1 MKEKLLKILGEEKW
15 KSCVQFVKFGLVGV
29 SNTAV
34 TYILYALIIFL
45 LRNCGWE
52 QDFIFANMTSFTI
65 SVFWSF
71 YWNNKYVFQEKEK
84 GSRQKW
90 KALGK
95 CFLSYGFTGY
105 ILDNILSYI
114 WIRQMGISR
123 YLAPLLNLI
132 FSVPVNFLLNKL
144 WAFRDEPAS
153 HETISKRRNETIPR
167 ERRS

>member
-1 MKEKLLKILGEEKW
+1 MDESVLGVDMRGKLSGILREERLKT
-15 KSCVQFVKFGLVGV
+15 CVQFVKFGLVGV
-29 SNTAV
+29 SNTV
-34 TYILYALIIFL
+34 VSYVLYAVIIFL
-45 LRNCGWE
+45 LRNRGWE
-52 QDFIFANMTSFTI
+52 QDYLFANMTSFTI

-114 WIRQMGISR
+114 WIRRIGLSR
-123 YLAPLLNLI
+123 YLAPLLNLV

-144 WAFRDEPAS
+144 WAFRDGRG
-153 HETISKRRNETIPR
+153 ETEGEN
-167 ERRS
+167 

>member
-1 MKEKLLKILGEEKW
+1 MIEKLKNLMEKERM
-15 KSCVQFVKFGLVGV
+15 KTLVQFVKFGLVGV

-34 TYILYALIIFL
+34 SYVLYAMIIFL
-45 LRNCGWE
+45 LRDHAWE
-52 QDFIFANMTSFTI
+52 QDYIFANVTSFTI

-71 YWNNKYVFQEKEK
+71 YWNNKYVFREEEK
-84 GSRQKW
+84 GSRKKW

-114 WIRQMGISR
+114 WIRRLGISR
-123 YLAPLLNLI
+123 YLAPLLNLV

-144 WAFRDEPAS
+144 WAFKDEGK
-153 HETISKRRNETIPR
+153 E
-167 ERRS
+167 